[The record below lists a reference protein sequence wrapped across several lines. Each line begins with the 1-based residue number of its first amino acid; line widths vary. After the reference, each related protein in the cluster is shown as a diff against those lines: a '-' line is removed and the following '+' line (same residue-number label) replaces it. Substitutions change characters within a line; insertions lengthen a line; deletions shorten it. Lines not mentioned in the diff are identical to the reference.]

1 MMIDIQAHSYTSPRQ
16 VDITLVMLP
25 ISVAIKFK
33 LIPLQLFRF
42 SVYYFLIGAVI
53 DGMCGG
59 ISTFLFAS
67 FAYTAD
73 ISNEEMRTKRISL
86 AESMVYLGGFL
97 ASVIGTSYHYN

>member
-1 MMIDIQAHSYTSPRQ
+1 MFQPIAIQAQ
-16 VDITLVMLP
+16 D
-25 ISVAIKFK
+25 K
-33 LIPLQLFRF
+33 LIPQQLFRF

-97 ASVIGTSYHYN
+97 ASVIGTSYYYN